1 MGEEDDEEEQRM
13 EEFFEAIKV
22 AAAITYFE
30 EHFEAMPYPLK
41 IIKFRR
47 WLKDF
52 GLFMKGVEFGEMLAL
67 KSLRETQGNVKK
79 KRIEV
84 MNKNE

>member
-1 MGEEDDEEEQRM
+1 MSEEDEKEQRM
-13 EEFFEAIKV
+13 GEFYEGFKV

-30 EHFEAMPYPLK
+30 EHFGVMPHPLK

-47 WLKDF
+47 WLRDF

-67 KSLRETQGNVKK
+67 KSLREAQGNVKK